1 MFGSLTKA
9 TASCT
14 REANRVLL
22 RFIDSFAFL
31 NSNTVIER
39 MEARIRKTVGW
50 LLRQRSSSINRSLA

>member
-1 MFGSLTKA
+1 MSDWLTKA

-31 NSNTVIER
+31 KSNTVIER
-39 MEARIRKTVGW
+39 MEDKMRNTVG
-50 LLRQRSSSINRSLA
+50 